1 MPLGFIMTVADH
13 RATGTGCAANPFRP
27 STVPDQLFGGNGHDT
42 LLGGSGNGN
51 DVLSGGAGSN
61 WGTVTIPS
69 TISHIGSVWLNS
81 PFRPTWIASEKPLQ
95 PLRCRQ

>member
-61 WGTVTIPS
+61 WGDGNDSFHHFT
-69 TISHIGSVWLNS
+69 HWLSV
-81 PFRPTWIASEKPLQ
+81 AEQ
-95 PLRCRQ
+95 PLSTDLDRL